1 MKTLLISL
9 CFVFLSN
16 AVVAKDEHLQIEK
29 LAGQVL
35 ESRPDA
41 MTLAQIK
48 EIVANEQADV
58 RISYENLLQAQK
70 KIAVARAAYF
80 PYGLGTV
87 ALLSYLN
94 AWSPIILVELVTS
107 LPSKWYNVQSEKNMR
122 WAQSYSLKSL
132 RENIKNQVA
141 ILYYQILKEEASLH
155 LVNLEI
161 LLIEKLLRT
170 TEERIALGLA
180 QQEELSSLE
189 LRLLDMRDISL
200 KFSGYLAEEKSAFNQ
215 MIAKTSTEAASI
227 KLQPVGSFL
236 TRDMVG
242 MELDSMVETALNRS
256 YEITAAQYMVNA
268 AYKNQRSV
276 GWSILSFSGIGFGY
290 WSRVKVAGSKI
301 DQARLNRDLVTS
313 NIENDVHVFASKY
326 SRAFGHFEHDAE
338 MFNDTAL
345 FTRGELARFKSG
357 DSSLDRLIETEVL
370 YLRDFNEMVV
380 SHYDSLIALDNLER
394 VVLGSVKD
402 PGVQMADVEVTL
414 VNKMIGI
421 KGNIDTRTVKK
432 VTYTFD
438 NEGVS
443 ERVSF
448 SRGNGF
454 SSRVII
460 SESNEVISGNVK
472 IEFNNG
478 EIFKKQFRFE

>member
-58 RISYENLLQAQK
+58 RMSYENLLQAQK
-70 KIAVARAAYF
+70 KIAAARAAYF

-87 ALLSYLN
+87 ALLAYLN
-94 AWSPIILVELVTS
+94 AWSPVILVELVTS

-122 WAQSYSLKSL
+122 WAQNYSYKSL

-161 LLIEKLLRT
+161 RLVEQLLRT
-170 TEERIALGLA
+170 TEERVAMGLA
-180 QQEELSSLE
+180 QQDELSSVE
-189 LRLLDMRDISL
+189 LRLLDMRDIAL
-200 KFSGYLAEEKSAFNQ
+200 KFAGYLAEEKSAFNQ
-215 MIAKTSTEAASI
+215 MIAKTSSEAETI
-227 KLQPVGSFL
+227 KLQPVGTFL
-236 TRDMVG
+236 SRDAVG
-242 MELDSMVETALNRS
+242 MELNSMVETALNRS
-256 YEITAAQYMVNA
+256 YEITAAKYMVTA

-290 WSRVKVAGSKI
+290 WGRVKVAGSKI

-313 NIENDVHVFASKY
+313 NIENDVHVLASKY
-326 SRAFGHFEHDAE
+326 NRAFGHFEHDVE

-345 FTRGELARFKSG
+345 FTRAELARFNAG
-357 DSSLDRLIETEVL
+357 ESSLDRLIETEVL
-370 YLRDFNEMVV
+370 YLRDYNEMVV
-380 SHYDSLIALDNLER
+380 SHYDSLIALDSLER
-394 VVLGSVKD
+394 VVLGSVKE

-414 VNKMIGI
+414 ENSAIAI
-421 KGNIDTRTVKK
+421 KGQLDTRTVKK
-432 VTYTFD
+432 VTYAFD
-438 NEGVS
+438 NEGIR

-448 SRGNGF
+448 SRSTGF

-460 SESNEVISGNVK
+460 SEMNDVISGSVK